1 MLRPIKLLSLLTTP
15 PSLKSDTNDPHRSSN
30 RSLNVLANVTL
41 QQQQQQQEEMANI
54 MISLT
59 SSSNVSFDS
68 TLSSVTQTVDGA
80 AGINCSNQLC
90 PEHCGVKMKLLKP
103 FDPSSSSSTSAAAA
117 AARRRF
123 SSRRTNKQDNCL
135 VFTCDECNRSLS
147 IDKECLKD
155 TIDTRYEY
163 YKRYECDVPHG
174 WGTDMLRIQKAIEEH
189 DQEYGSDEEDDED
202 AAVEEGG
209 GEGDDENVVNNDQN
223 NRFVQG
229 LNVLATTVSTTSTI
243 VATSP
248 AVVPTASAER
258 DNVSMMM
265 NRVTP
270 QVTKSTQSTVDLD
283 TNSSSSTQIT
293 PALVPVSPSTNKKTA
308 LGNTAMASLVLSP
321 ISGFDISMSF
331 NNSPN
336 NASKQ
341 NISTALRDLGAVSIR
356 RFSNPLGSSGGGK
369 RKRTRTLNGHGG
381 LHEIKHVNASHKSH
395 KSQTKK
401 GKQSHSTSSVQ

>member
-1 MLRPIKLLSLLTTP
+1 
-15 PSLKSDTNDPHRSSN
+15 
-30 RSLNVLANVTL
+30 
-41 QQQQQQQEEMANI
+41 
-54 MISLT
+54 
-59 SSSNVSFDS
+59 
-68 TLSSVTQTVDGA
+68 
-80 AGINCSNQLC
+80 
-90 PEHCGVKMKLLKP
+90 
-103 FDPSSSSSTSAAAA
+103 
-117 AARRRF
+117 
-123 SSRRTNKQDNCL
+123 
-135 VFTCDECNRSLS
+135 
-147 IDKECLKD
+147 
-155 TIDTRYEY
+155 
-163 YKRYECDVPHG
+163 
-174 WGTDMLRIQKAIEEH
+174 
-189 DQEYGSDEEDDED
+189 
-202 AAVEEGG
+202 
-209 GEGDDENVVNNDQN
+209 
-223 NRFVQG
+223 
-229 LNVLATTVSTTSTI
+229 
-243 VATSP
+243 
-248 AVVPTASAER
+248 
-258 DNVSMMM
+258 MMM

-356 RFSNPLGSSGGGK
+356 RFSNPLGSGGGGK